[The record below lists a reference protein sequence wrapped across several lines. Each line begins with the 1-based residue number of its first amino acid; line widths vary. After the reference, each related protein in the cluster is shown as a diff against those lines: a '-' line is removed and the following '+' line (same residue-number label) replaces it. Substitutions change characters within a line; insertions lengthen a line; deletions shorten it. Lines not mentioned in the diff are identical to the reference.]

1 MDDHPL
7 RVIVAE
13 DEAPAREEMIHLLE
27 ENGSVEIVGEARDGG
42 EALKLILREKPDLA
56 LLDIEMPGLTGM
68 EAAREVIRHNIP
80 TQIIFTTAYSQFA
93 LEAFEVNA
101 IDYLLKPIRQSK
113 LDKALDKVRNNL
125 PDRPYNNRDVLKDFL
140 NTYLDRE
147 KEPVRFLSVYQGEK
161 IIPLK
166 ISSIHFAEARG
177 RFVIVVTD
185 EGEFRTNLNFHQAE
199 EKLKPPEFFVC
210 HRSFIIRPE
219 SVESIDLWVN
229 SSYRL
234 KMKGSRTP
242 VPVSRSRKD
251 EFRDLM
257 GI

>member
-1 MDDHPL
+1 MDDHTI

-13 DEAPAREEMIHLLE
+13 DEIPAREEMVHLLQK
-27 ENGSVEIVGEARDGG
+27 NGSVEIVGTAGDGG
-42 EALKLILREKPDLA
+42 EALKLIRREKPDLA
-56 LLDIEMPGLTGM
+56 LLDIEMPGMTGM

-80 TQIIFTTAYSQFA
+80 TRIIFTTAYSQFA

-101 IDYLLKPIRQSK
+101 VDYLLKPIRQSK
-113 LDKALDKVRNNL
+113 LDTALEKVKGSL
-125 PDRPYNNRDVLKDFL
+125 PDRQDESRHALKAFL
-140 NTYLDRE
+140 DNYLD
-147 KEPVRFLSVYQGEK
+147 KDKQPVRFLSVYQGDK

-185 EGEFRTNLNFHQAE
+185 EGEFRTNLTFHQAE
-199 EKLKPPEFFVC
+199 EKLRPPEFFSC

-234 KMKGSRTP
+234 KMKGSGTP

-251 EFRDLM
+251 EFKELM